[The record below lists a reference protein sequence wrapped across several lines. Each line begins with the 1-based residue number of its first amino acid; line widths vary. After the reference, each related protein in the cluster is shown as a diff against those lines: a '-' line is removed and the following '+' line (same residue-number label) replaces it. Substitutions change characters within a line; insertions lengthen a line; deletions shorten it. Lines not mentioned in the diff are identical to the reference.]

1 MLCEQHVPIKN
12 NNSKVKKSVWM
23 NKKSIKTINKRNSA
37 WNKYKKVRSDETTRR
52 TQKQGGETYSQ

>member
-1 MLCEQHVPIKN
+1 
-12 NNSKVKKSVWM
+12 M